1 MKVANRLW
9 LLVGCLF
16 AAIVALG
23 PILWALS
30 TSLKATNRIFAVP
43 PEWIPSAPTLEHYAR
58 LIAEGVQ
65 WAFLNSAGYAVAAVL
80 LALVMGTVAGY
91 ALSRYPVPG
100 KPLVLLIFVGA
111 MAVPGFAVLLPT
123 QILFVELGL
132 YNSWAALPILYAGHI
147 LPFAVWVTRAHFSV
161 IPRELEQAAQ
171 IDGYSPAEAVWKV
184 VLPGAKPALLA
195 AATFGFLHS
204 WNDYVTATTM
214 IDSPEK
220 RTLPVALIFF
230 QGFHGRD
237 WGALMA
243 GVIIATIPPVMIF
256 LLFRKY
262 LIGGFADGSVK
273 G

>member
-1 MKVANRLW
+1 MKLAARLV
-9 LLVGCLF
+9 LPLACLI

-23 PILWALS
+23 PIFWAIS
-30 TSLKATNRIFAVP
+30 TSFKPTDRIFAVP
-43 PEWIPSAPTLEHYAR
+43 PEIIPLSPTLAHYAR

-65 WAFLNSAGYAVAAVL
+65 WAFLNSANYAVLAVL
-80 LALVMGTVAGY
+80 LSLLFGTVAGY
-91 ALSRYPVPG
+91 ALTRYPVAG
-100 KPLVLLIFVGA
+100 KPAILLIFVGA
-111 MAVPGFAVLLPT
+111 MAVPGFSVLLPT
-123 QILFVELGL
+123 QLLASELGL
-132 YNSWAALPILYAGHI
+132 YNTYLVLPLLYAGHI
-147 LPFAVWVTRAHFSV
+147 LPFAVWVTRAHFAS
-161 IPRELEQAAQ
+161 IPRELEQAAE
-171 IDGYSPAEAVWKV
+171 IDGYSRAEAVWKI

-195 AATFGFLHS
+195 SATFGFLHC
-204 WNDYVTATTM
+204 WNDYVTGTTM
-214 IDSPEK
+214 VDQPEL

-243 GVIIATIPPVMIF
+243 GVAIATIPPVVVF

>member
-1 MKVANRLW
+1 MRPAARLP
-9 LLVGCLF
+9 LILGCVI

-23 PILWALS
+23 PIGWALS

-43 PEWIPSAPTLEHYAR
+43 PQLIPSAPTLEHYR
-58 LIAEGVQ
+58 LLVEEGVQ
-65 WAFLNSAGYAVAAVL
+65 WAFLNSASYAVAAVF
-80 LALVMGTVAGY
+80 LALLLGTAAGY
-91 ALSRYPVPG
+91 ALARYPVPN
-100 KPLVLLIFVGA
+100 KNLVLVVFVGA

-123 QILFVELGL
+123 QILFVDIGI
-132 YNSWAALPILYAGHI
+132 YNTYVALPLLYAGHI
-147 LPFAVWVTRAHFSV
+147 LPFAVWVTRSHFNA
-161 IPRELEQAAQ
+161 IPRELEQAAE
-171 IDGYSPAEAVWKV
+171 IDGYSRLEAVWKV

-214 IDSPEK
+214 IDTPAL

-243 GVIIATIPPVMIF
+243 GVIIATIPPVVMF

-262 LIGGFADGSVK
+262 LLGGFADGSVK

>member
-1 MKVANRLW
+1 MRTTTRIWLVVAC
-9 LLVGCLF
+9 LL
-16 AAIVALG
+16 AALVALG
-23 PILWALS
+23 PVLWALS
-30 TSLKATNRIFAVP
+30 TSLKSTNVIFAVP
-43 PEWIPSAPTLEHYAR
+43 PELIPSQPTLEHYQR
-58 LIAEGVQ
+58 LIAEGVH
-65 WAFLNSAGYAVAAVL
+65 WAFFNSASYAVAA
-80 LALVMGTVAGY
+80 LVIAISLGTVAGY
-91 ALSRYPVPG
+91 SLARYPIPG
-100 KPLVLLIFVGA
+100 KSLVLVIFVGA

-123 QILFVELGL
+123 QLLFVEMGL
-132 YNSWAALPILYAGHI
+132 YNTYIALPLLYAGHV
-147 LPFAVWVTRAHFSV
+147 LPFAVWVTRSHFST

-171 IDGYSPAEAVWKV
+171 IDGYSRLEAVWKV

-214 IDSPEK
+214 VDTPGL

-237 WGALMA
+237 WGGLMA
-243 GVIIATIPPVMIF
+243 GVIIATIPPVVMF

>member
-1 MKVANRLW
+1 MKLASRLAVAL
-9 LLVGCLF
+9 GCLL

-23 PILWALS
+23 PVFWALS
-30 TSLKATNRIFAVP
+30 TSLKPINRIFAVP
-43 PEWIPSAPTLEHYAR
+43 PELIPSEPMLAHYRR
-58 LIAEGVQ
+58 LISEGVQ
-65 WAFLNSAGYAVAAVL
+65 WAFLNSGSYAFAAVAI
-80 LALVMGTVAGY
+80 ALVLGTVAGY
-91 ALSRYPVPG
+91 ALARYPVPG
-100 KPLVLLIFVGA
+100 KPLILLVFVGA

-123 QILFVELGL
+123 QLLFVEAGL
-132 YNSWAALPILYAGHI
+132 YNTYVALPLLYAGHV
-147 LPFAVWVTRAHFSV
+147 LPFAVWVTRAHFSTL
-161 IPRELEQAAQ
+161 PRELEQAAQ
-171 IDGYSPAEAVWKV
+171 IDGYSRLEAVWKV

-204 WNDYVTATTM
+204 WNDYITATTM
-214 IDSPEK
+214 VDTPDL

-243 GVIIATIPPVMIF
+243 GVIIATIPPVVMF

-262 LIGGFADGSVK
+262 LIGGFSDGSVK

>member
-1 MKVANRLW
+1 MRRLNAPV
-9 LLVGCLF
+9 LVIGCLLG
-16 AAIVALG
+16 AVVALG

-30 TSLKATNRIFAVP
+30 TSLKPTSRIFAVP
-43 PEWIPSAPTLEHYAR
+43 PELIPSEPVPDHYYR
-58 LIAEGVQ
+58 LIAEGVH
-65 WAFLNSAGYAVAAVL
+65 WAFLNSGGYAMAAVALSLIFGVIAGY
-80 LALVMGTVAGY
+80 G
-91 ALSRYPVPG
+91 LSRYPVPG
-100 KPLVLLIFVGA
+100 RQLILVLFVGA

-123 QILFVELGL
+123 QIMFVELGL
-132 YNSWAALPILYAGHI
+132 YNSWAALPILYAGHV
-147 LPFAVWVTRAHFSV
+147 LPFAVWVTRAHFNA

-171 IDGYSPAEAVWKV
+171 IDGYSRAEAVWKV
-184 VLPGAKPALLA
+184 VLPGARPALLA

-214 IDSPEK
+214 IDSPDK
-220 RTLPVALIFF
+220 RTLTVALIFF

-243 GVIIATIPPVMIF
+243 GVIVATIPPVVMF

-262 LIGGFADGSVK
+262 LIGGFSDGSVK